1 MRAHRHVPAA
11 HQSRVVRLRARR
23 RHLQAREAQP
33 FRELKLRVLHALLH
47 RVSQPVP
54 FGHGARHLQ
63 HVQRDVR
70 SLDPRHRA
78 LQVAHLAVPPL
89 HLVRRVARVPE
100 LVVAVAVEELVHQR
114 DAVVDGVVDE
124 IREGFHLVELRFAR
138 LVRRAAVVLH
148 DGYRD
153 ERAHEV
159 PSLRLLLELSQ
170 RHSRLA
176 DYRHLGANLLALDLL
191 DADEGGDLV
200 HPQAA
205 VVRLVLR
212 GGQEG
217 DVREQPAGLV
227 RHLVEQREEP
237 RLVQVEHLRAA
248 REQDLLRGEEHG
260 GQLLGHQRN
269 LLVLL
274 ERAGV
279 VSLLGLE
286 VAVVRGGLGSVAGGA
301 PIHSPAHPRA
311 APPAGASPR
320 PRADPTGRAR
330 GGHARNQRDGR
341 GRGHHLAVSGRS
353 GLEGK

>member
-1 MRAHRHVPAA
+1 M
-11 HQSRVVRLRARR
+11 
-23 RHLQAREAQP
+23 
-33 FRELKLRVLHALLH
+33 
-47 RVSQPVP
+47 
-54 FGHGARHLQ
+54 
-63 HVQRDVR
+63 
-70 SLDPRHRA
+70 
-78 LQVAHLAVPPL
+78 PPL

-100 LVVAVAVEELVHQR
+100 LLVAVAVEELVHQR

-159 PSLRLLLELSQ
+159 PSLRLLLELPQS
-170 RHSRLA
+170 HPRLA

-200 HPQAA
+200 HPQAT
-205 VVRLVLR
+205 VVRLALR

-248 REQDLLRGEEHG
+248 RE
-260 GQLLGHQRN
+260 
-269 LLVLL
+269 
-274 ERAGV
+274 
-279 VSLLGLE
+279 
-286 VAVVRGGLGSVAGGA
+286 
-301 PIHSPAHPRA
+301 
-311 APPAGASPR
+311 
-320 PRADPTGRAR
+320 
-330 GGHARNQRDGR
+330 
-341 GRGHHLAVSGRS
+341 
-353 GLEGK
+353 